1 MRRPSISLPTLVRK
15 PQLSR
20 AQLPHAAGAVVL
32 LFAIATAVMSLS
44 SSAHAW
50 FDWVPVSNDQ
60 IVIDSALTLLMAIF
74 LLVIAAAVILPL
86 TMAIHTIGHAT
97 AGYFFGMRL
106 LAVRVGPVLF
116 TPWTVG
122 NRFEFLPISGKTD
135 LMTGW
140 SQFDD
145 SPLPTW
151 KRLRGWQ
158 VMTVGGSGMNLLV
171 SLVFSIMSIFASGVT
186 YVLFREMVWLNL
198 AACIVNL
205 IPFVLPSLDFA
216 SDGKHLLALLLD
228 ADDGADALIEKLRDQ
243 VVVGPLRPASWPR
256 EREAAWEAKLRQTPA
271 TAEGRAEQMETM
283 VYLFLQGIDR
293 GDTDVAWRW
302 VQAMHHVIA
311 MDRESDDVAIDT
323 GRVMCALHAARWEKN
338 AESAQ
343 TLLDS
348 VSKTSGM
355 RFSGWYAAANTASL
369 WAAATAESPEI
380 TSRLLATRAGAELAI
395 GQLRNPARLHGV
407 DQLMLGIVRAIE
419 GDVEVEMQRRSIAVP
434 VAQEQTATE
443 TAAADV
449 FGQQAV
455 A

>member
-1 MRRPSISLPTLVRK
+1 MTCDTQEACCAAPAKGAHGHHCVALATPAAKVDASWTTNSHAPPLAPKCGTLGPFAGRRAPVRIGRWGTTIRLDGSPSKPDRCRMRRPSISLPTLVRK

-122 NRFEFLPISGKTD
+122 NRFELLPISGKAD

-140 SQFDD
+140 CQFDD

-205 IPFVLPSLDFA
+205 IPFVLPSLDFE

-271 TAEGRAEQMETM
+271 TAEGR
-283 VYLFLQGIDR
+283 
-293 GDTDVAWRW
+293 
-302 VQAMHHVIA
+302 
-311 MDRESDDVAIDT
+311 
-323 GRVMCALHAARWEKN
+323 
-338 AESAQ
+338 
-343 TLLDS
+343 
-348 VSKTSGM
+348 
-355 RFSGWYAAANTASL
+355 
-369 WAAATAESPEI
+369 
-380 TSRLLATRAGAELAI
+380 
-395 GQLRNPARLHGV
+395 
-407 DQLMLGIVRAIE
+407 
-419 GDVEVEMQRRSIAVP
+419 
-434 VAQEQTATE
+434 
-443 TAAADV
+443 
-449 FGQQAV
+449 
-455 A
+455 

>member
-1 MRRPSISLPTLVRK
+1 
-15 PQLSR
+15 
-20 AQLPHAAGAVVL
+20 
-32 LFAIATAVMSLS
+32 
-44 SSAHAW
+44 
-50 FDWVPVSNDQ
+50 
-60 IVIDSALTLLMAIF
+60 
-74 LLVIAAAVILPL
+74 
-86 TMAIHTIGHAT
+86 
-97 AGYFFGMRL
+97 
-106 LAVRVGPVLF
+106 
-116 TPWTVG
+116 
-122 NRFEFLPISGKTD
+122 
-135 LMTGW
+135 MTGW
-140 SQFDD
+140 CQFDD

-205 IPFVLPSLDFA
+205 IPFVLPSLDFE

-348 VSKTSGM
+348 VSTTSGM

-369 WAAATAESPEI
+369 WAAATVESPEI
-380 TSRLLATRAGAELAI
+380 ASRLLATRAGAEVAI

-434 VAQEQTATE
+434 VVQEQTATQ

-449 FGQQAV
+449 FGEQAV